1 MCSTSTENVSLF
13 WIAQFIS
20 RLRDAI
26 GGQIAKEII
35 VAQLQS
41 LATKSRLFNRI
52 KVEVIRLLSL
62 SKLEISIVTVYQKAQ

>member
-41 LATKSRLFNRI
+41 LATKSRLLNRI

-62 SKLEISIVTVYQKAQ
+62 SKLEISIVTVYQKPQ